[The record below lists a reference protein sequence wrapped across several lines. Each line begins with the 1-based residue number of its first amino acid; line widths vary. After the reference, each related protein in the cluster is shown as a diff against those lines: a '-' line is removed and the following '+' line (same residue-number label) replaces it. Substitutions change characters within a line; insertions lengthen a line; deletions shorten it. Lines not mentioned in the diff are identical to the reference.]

1 MTEIR
6 RADPA
11 ARRRAVLL
19 VVLGALVGSLLIA
32 GSSDTARPYVS
43 GSSSAR
49 AIGASIQAN
58 VFAVGCCAVRP
69 TDNLSHLSL
78 VAWRQGLASG
88 GVSAPGYRVNRDTR
102 VILGIAR

>member
-19 VVLGALVGSLLIA
+19 VVLGALVGSRLRAIRPGLTSVA
-32 GSSDTARPYVS
+32 LVGAR
-43 GSSSAR
+43 G
-49 AIGASIQAN
+49 IGASIQAN

-78 VAWRQGLASG
+78 GAWRQGLASG
-88 GVSAPGYRVNRDTR
+88 GVSAA
-102 VILGIAR
+102 GISGQS